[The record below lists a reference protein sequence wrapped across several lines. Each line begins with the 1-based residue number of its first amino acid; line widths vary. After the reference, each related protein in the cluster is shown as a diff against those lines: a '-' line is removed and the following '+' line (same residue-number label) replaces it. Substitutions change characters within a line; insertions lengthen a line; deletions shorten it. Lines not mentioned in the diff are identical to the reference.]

1 MRKNKQTGDRIMF
14 DHLIPIRQAW
24 KRIYNQYISEEL
36 KHHAESGDTDHVFHD
51 LVRINN
57 YFNQEDYV
65 RLYTDPRQM
74 ELF

>member
-1 MRKNKQTGDRIMF
+1 MF

-24 KRIYNQYISEEL
+24 ERIYNQYISEEL

-51 LVRINN
+51 LVRVNN

>member
-1 MRKNKQTGDRIMF
+1 MF

-24 KRIYNQYISEEL
+24 ERIYNQYISEEL

-57 YFNQEDYV
+57 YYNDSF
-65 RLYTDPRQM
+65 R
-74 ELF
+74 